1 MALDYEIIAFN
12 QIRAFQAE
20 FKLNFIHLD
29 IQLSQGTALAETTVG
44 IAAKSLVRRIEAMI
58 MTNKLLPVA
67 LVAALIGG
75 SVGALVMH
83 SRNPSTAQTQAS
95 LADNPRNVDAQYA
108 GYQQNQVGTEQY
120 VPAQYTT
127 ASEQG
132 AYKTGFA
139 DGIRACE
146 SGVAG
151 SRMTASNLSSQQYRN
166 TGRSYARSSSSTRR
180 VYYDYQRPKGRSF
193 WQKHRDKLTVAM
205 GTGGGALIG
214 GLIGGKKGAAIGA
227 LGGAG
232 GSALYTYK
240 LRNRNRRY

>member
-1 MALDYEIIAFN
+1 
-12 QIRAFQAE
+12 
-20 FKLNFIHLD
+20 
-29 IQLSQGTALAETTVG
+29 
-44 IAAKSLVRRIEAMI
+44 MI
-58 MTNKLLPVA
+58 LTNKLLPVA

-83 SRNPSTAQTQAS
+83 SRSESAEAKTMPAQQGI
-95 LADNPRNVDAQYA
+95 DAQYA
-108 GYQQNQVGTEQY
+108 SANNKDQFIPAEFSTSAEQ
-120 VPAQYTT
+120 
-127 ASEQG
+127 S
-132 AYKTGFA
+132 AYKSGFA
-139 DGIRACE
+139 DGFRACDA
-146 SGVAG
+146 GVAG
-151 SRMTASNLSSQQYRN
+151 AVSSSNYRTTSQPRVVYRN
-166 TGRSYARSSSSTRR
+166 ASSSSSARR
-180 VYYDYQRPKGRSF
+180 VYYDYQKPQGRSF